1 MNKRIK
7 KKKLK
12 KRIIEHMTRI
22 LSHGPYGNPFMFYQ
36 LNHEVSFLRGLNRE
50 YKKLT
55 GYYIDIS
62 LVEYVREEA
71 KIIVNAH
78 YGLLSSKPNDDK
90 KNKMRRFYK
99 LESQR
104 RI

>member
-1 MNKRIK
+1 MNKRIV

-12 KRIIEHMTRI
+12 KRIMEHMTRI
-22 LSHGPYGNPFMFYQ
+22 LSHGPYHSPFMFHK
-36 LNHEVSFLRGLNRE
+36 LNREVSFLRGLNRE

-55 GYYIDIS
+55 GSYIDIS

-71 KIIVNAH
+71 KIMCNVH
-78 YGLLSSKPNDDK
+78 YGMSLYKH
-90 KNKMRRFYK
+90 KMITRKIR

-104 RI
+104 GI